1 MHCVRVKVGYVG
13 FPRGSD
19 NKESAWNAG
28 DLGSIPGL
36 ARSPGGEHGTHSS
49 ILALRIPIDRGA
61 RWIMVRKVAN
71 GRTPP
76 DSHLCRL
83 GFFPA
88 NHGSPR
94 FQGVKPSFPGPKDSR
109 TRGYDLPG
117 APHGPEYRIC
127 HAALLLEATV
137 TQGPAPL
144 VPGDLHVSRWLP
156 LCPLTPRDEGRM
168 GCQPSLLSP
177 RPLCPSRAHTRHSL
191 CDTAGLTHPHGAHS
205 RLPSKHLAC

>member
-1 MHCVRVKVGYVG
+1 MLLNITLSLTCASCLPLS
-13 FPRGSD
+13 FWS
-19 NKESAWNAG
+19 NC
-28 DLGSIPGL
+28 
-36 ARSPGGEHGTHSS
+36 
-49 ILALRIPIDRGA
+49 
-61 RWIMVRKVAN
+61 
-71 GRTPP
+71 TPP
-76 DSHLCRL
+76 ASGRKPLAWVPPPPHSHLCRL

-88 NHGSPR
+88 NLGSPR

-117 APHGPEYRIC
+117 APHRPEYRIC
-127 HAALLLEATV
+127 HAAPPPEATV

-144 VPGDLHVSRWLP
+144 APGDLHVSRWLP

-177 RPLCPSRAHTRHSL
+177 RPLCPSRAHARHSL

-205 RLPSKHLAC
+205 QLPSKHLAC

>member
-71 GRTPP
+71 GRTWLSNQAHMWVS
-76 DSHLCRL
+76 DYLIVLCCVLFVLWELALFWNKVL
-83 GFFPA
+83 G
-88 NHGSPR
+88 GSLWYKRNKINTVLDEIGRRTPIHS
-94 FQGVKPSFPGPKDSR
+94 FQWFQCSFAA
-109 TRGYDLPG
+109 TRSDFSQASNQNQL
-117 APHGPEYRIC
+117 IFK
-127 HAALLLEATV
+127 
-137 TQGPAPL
+137 
-144 VPGDLHVSRWLP
+144 
-156 LCPLTPRDEGRM
+156 
-168 GCQPSLLSP
+168 
-177 RPLCPSRAHTRHSL
+177 HSL
-191 CDTAGLTHPHGAHS
+191 SSTLFFQLYYLLNFHAMICLSEFISSWAKMGSLMPIGISDN
-205 RLPSKHLAC
+205 KK